1 MGEGRWC
8 GQKHH
13 SQILNLPILTFPAP
27 APQGQL
33 KNHQLVHSD
42 LKPHVCTE
50 AGCDFKTRTAGNLRE
65 HQRTHSEDRKLAC
78 TECNKT
84 FKQHSVLRTHMLT
97 HTGER
102 PHKCE
107 ECGQGFIK
115 SYNLKRHNEVHHGKE
130 KPRTTKP
137 ARVGG
142 PAEVV
147 PTEMAVESD
156 VGVKKPTPSEQQK
169 LDQDKKE
176 AEQKRIE
183 AEEAE
188 RAYIRGQKKVGHL
201 WDSSLFLIRP
211 SCDAQ
216 HLAYDD
222 LHLAVLISTCLV
234 LCAATSSTNVL
245 LMWRMKV

>member
-1 MGEGRWC
+1 
-8 GQKHH
+8 
-13 SQILNLPILTFPAP
+13 
-27 APQGQL
+27 
-33 KNHQLVHSD
+33 VHSD

-102 PHKCE
+102 PHKCD

-115 SYNLKRHNEVHHGKE
+115 SYNLKRHNEVHHGKD

-142 PAEVV
+142 PEVV
-147 PTEMAVESD
+147 PTEMVVESD
-156 VGVKKPTPSEQQK
+156 VGVKKATPSEQQK
-169 LDQDKKE
+169 LDEDKKE
-176 AEQKRIE
+176 AEKRRIE
-183 AEEAE
+183 EEEAE
-188 RAYIRGQKKVGHL
+188 RAYIRGQKKVSHL
-201 WDSSLFLIRP
+201 CGTPP
-211 SCDAQ
+211 SFPFVPAATLSTLSPDDQ
-216 HLAYDD
+216 HV
-222 LHLAVLISTCLV
+222 AVLISTCLAFV
-234 LCAATSSTNVL
+234 RPRAAATSCLCCGARPFKSIFALRSLQRGAAARGKHRPVQG
-245 LMWRMKV
+245 